1 MRRHKPATKYIL
13 EGLNIQMKI
22 KCIFSHHG
30 EKSIKFTTK
39 TKREILIL
47 KAIKQ
52 KVLDQA

>member
-1 MRRHKPATKYIL
+1 
-13 EGLNIQMKI
+13 MKI

-52 KVLDQA
+52 KVLDQAWNVHKDAAT